1 MKKIIAGTTS
11 RSLAKSLALN
21 LGIQE
26 ISVSIERYLDQELK
40 VQLAEDVCSDD
51 IIIVQSTSKPA
62 NDHLMELLLLV
73 DAARRLGAR
82 RVIACVPYFGY
93 SRQDRPSYKFAPISA
108 SLVASIM
115 ETAGID
121 HLVTLDLHSQQIEG
135 FFKIGVQNLDTIE
148 VFASHLKNRP
158 NLMIISPDIGG
169 TIRAKKLSGLLGT
182 DLAVINKTRKS
193 SNTCEMESIIGNVQG
208 FECVIVDDI
217 IDTGQTLC
225 KAAEILINQGASCVE
240 VMASH
245 AVFSGDSLKNIEN
258 SAIKKVTVT
267 NSIEQKILPKK
278 FNVIDIAPIVSN
290 YLNKLIRN

>member
-1 MKKIIAGTTS
+1 M
-11 RSLAKSLALN
+11 L
-21 LGIQE
+21 
-26 ISVSIERYLDQELK
+26 
-40 VQLAEDVCSDD
+40 
-51 IIIVQSTSKPA
+51 
-62 NDHLMELLLLV
+62 
-73 DAARRLGAR
+73 
-82 RVIACVPYFGY
+82 Y
-93 SRQDRPSYKFAPISA
+93 S
-108 SLVASIM
+108 
-115 ETAGID
+115 
-121 HLVTLDLHSQQIEG
+121 
-135 FFKIGVQNLDTIE
+135 
-148 VFASHLKNRP
+148 
-158 NLMIISPDIGG
+158 
-169 TIRAKKLSGLLGT
+169 
-182 DLAVINKTRKS
+182 KS
-193 SNTCEMESIIGNVQG
+193 SLEIESIIGNVQG